1 MRLPIICLDP
11 RLGQYLLRFRHCF
24 SKPQYKYFVTI
35 LLGLMLCQ
43 GASTLTGVIGQ
54 VEGQVSLSGSS
65 RFLSIAPW
73 SAEEVSRTWFN
84 HFASEMASLVEEEH
98 TRRRAKRPKRRG
110 RPKATVVTG
119 YLIGDDSVMQKM
131 RGKKMGGLGTHYS
144 STAEKT
150 VTGHCLVQ
158 ALYVLLGRRCPLAPQ
173 MYLNKAVCEQEG
185 VAFQSKVDLMK
196 AIISD
201 FEPVV
206 GTQTHVL
213 LDSWYTAKKVWKAA
227 RDRDFLITS
236 GLKCNRQLRIDDLDS
251 PKGWSWLRL
260 DAYAARLSDAA
271 FTRVA
276 WPSGSDKE
284 RGVYVH
290 VVSTR
295 VKKLYRCQVILMRES
310 LNGKT
315 RYWASSDLDADLE
328 GLLEHIAAR
337 WDIEQLFADT
347 KELLG
352 LDQYQ
357 LMSAK
362 AIRRFWTLAML
373 AYCFLDEERV
383 RLQREQHRHTTI
395 GDAWRHTRQTHWRH
409 FIDWMHTLFVDYG
422 VSTSKYSSSR
432 FGVEDVIRP

>member
-43 GASTLTGVIGQ
+43 GASTLSGVIGQ

-65 RFLSIAPW
+65 RFLSNAPW

-84 HFASEMASLVEEEH
+84 YFANEMAPKVEEEH
-98 TRRRAKRPKRRG
+98 ARRRAKRSKRRG
-110 RPKATVVTG
+110 RPRATVVTG
-119 YLIGDDSVMQKM
+119 YLIGDDSVMQKV

-150 VTGHCLVQ
+150 VAGHCLVQ

-173 MYLNKAVCEQEG
+173 MYRNKAVCEQEG
-185 VAFQSKVDLMK
+185 VRFQSKVDLMQ
-196 AIISD
+196 AIIAE
-201 FEPVV
+201 FEPAVDA
-206 GTQTHVL
+206 QTHVL
-213 LDSWYTAKKVWKAA
+213 LDSWYTAKKIWKAA

-236 GLKCNRQLRIDDLDS
+236 GLKCNRYLRIDDPDS

-260 DAYAARLSDAA
+260 DAYAAQLSDET

-276 WPSGSDKE
+276 WPNGSDKE
-284 RGVYVH
+284 RWVYVH

-295 VKKLYRCQVILMRES
+295 VKKLYRCQVILVRES
-310 LNGKT
+310 LDGQT
-315 RYWASSDLDADLE
+315 RYWASSDLDADME
-328 GLLEHIAAR
+328 ELLEHIAAR
-337 WDIEQLFADT
+337 WHIEQLFADT
-347 KELLG
+347 KEMLG

-357 LMSAK
+357 LMSAN

-395 GDAWRHTRQTHWRH
+395 GDAWRHTQQIHWRH
-409 FIDWMHTLFVDYG
+409 FIDWMHTLFVDHG
-422 VSTSKYSSSR
+422 VDSAKLHERLCT
-432 FGVEDVIRP
+432 